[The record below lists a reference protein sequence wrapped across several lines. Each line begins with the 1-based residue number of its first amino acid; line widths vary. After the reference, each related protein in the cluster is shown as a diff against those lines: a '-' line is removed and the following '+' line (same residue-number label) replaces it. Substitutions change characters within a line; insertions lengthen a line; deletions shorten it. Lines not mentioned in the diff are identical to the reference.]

1 MLYKGCC
8 TRIYIKDSHKT
19 VGQITKKLQING
31 CLNRGALGPLS
42 EDIAFVSKMS
52 CYAFLPTTKKMAVDT
67 MGYSERKKTTTK
79 NDKKTK
85 KSSQT
90 T

>member
-19 VGQITKKLQING
+19 VGQITKKIQING

-52 CYAFLPTTKKMAVDT
+52 CYAFLPTTKKKWRSIPW
-67 MGYSERKKTTTK
+67 GILNEKKTTK